1 MKTLK
6 QILSTSNYANPTK
19 DLESFVKKHEVE
31 KVEDANGNKDD
42 VFQGTNV
49 KTVKRAPERHGYD
62 SPKDETV
69 HEEFEDLYSDLT
81 EKTLTKAEMKK
92 REEVAQA
99 IERENPNMPM
109 AKKMAI
115 ATATAKRVAEEVEET
130 TFEEDLI
137 ELYFA
142 LNEEDRSEL
151 INILNEENED
161 MLLEFVESLEEE
173 NV

>member
-6 QILSTSNYANPTK
+6 QILSTANYANSTK
-19 DLESFVKKHEVE
+19 DLENFVAKHEVE
-31 KVEDANGNKDD
+31 KIEDANGNKDD

-49 KTVKRAPERHGYD
+49 KTVKRAQERHGYD
-62 SPKDETV
+62 TPKDQAV
-69 HEEFEDLYSDLT
+69 HEQFEDLS

-92 REEVAQA
+92 REEISQA
-99 IERENPNMPM
+99 MERDNPNMPM

-130 TFEEDLI
+130 TFEEDLV

-142 LNEEDRSEL
+142 LNEEDRDEL
-151 INILNEENED
+151 IDILNEEDED
-161 MLLEFVESLEEE
+161 LLLEFVESLEEE